1 MNFDKIKENL
11 QNRGYKV
18 SCFDTA
24 REGADYL
31 DRVIDRKSVGFGGS
45 VTLEQ
50 MGLFDR
56 LSGHNKVSW
65 HWRVPQGAT
74 ALDMQKESRTA
85 EIYISSVN
93 GIAETGEIINIDGR
107 CNRVAETLYGHEKVI
122 LIAGANKIAKNY
134 DEALYRAR
142 NVAAP
147 LNARRLGVNTPCAQK
162 GDHCYD
168 CSSPDRICR
177 GLTVLWEPPMGS
189 EIEVILIGEHL
200 GY

>member
-1 MNFDKIKENL
+1 
-11 QNRGYKV
+11 
-18 SCFDTA
+18 
-24 REGADYL
+24 
-31 DRVIDRKSVGFGGS
+31 

-122 LIAGANKIAKNY
+122 LIAGANKIAKIMTRRCT
-134 DEALYRAR
+134 APGMWQHPSMPGGWGSTRPAPKR
-142 NVAAP
+142 GITVMTAAV
-147 LNARRLGVNTPCAQK
+147 RT
-162 GDHCYD
+162 
-168 CSSPDRICR
+168 
-177 GLTVLWEPPMGS
+177 GS
-189 EIEVILIGEHL
+189 AAG
-200 GY
+200 